1 MDRPTIDHARR
12 VRPRRAHGQTVSSHS
27 RAQSRRLLG
36 NDASVFPP
44 MASGT
49 RSRRTAE
56 DIRSLGSCSRERDS
70 RRSSQPLSQSL
81 ARSLQVLLHLRMA
94 FLSPPFP
101 VGSVTSLP
109 TACTDWAESSPPAT
123 TRSPDKPPVVCQ
135 PGRKAG
141 SLPGQ
146 SRRRRPGQGAP
157 RLYRCSLHPGVSH
170 GCLTRPWL
178 GQAHHAVA
186 LTPASEGSLTAGSR
200 SVKPRHS
207 HHPLASSL
215 SANCHPQVAG
225 EYRTLGLQ
233 Q

>member
-1 MDRPTIDHARR
+1 MDRPSIDHARR
-12 VRPRRAHGQTVSSHS
+12 VRPRRAHGQRVSSHS

-109 TACTDWAESSPPAT
+109 TACTDLGGVVAAGHDSFSRQAASCLSTRAQGRQSARAVSPPPARSRRAQTVPVFLASRRIPRLPHPSLAWAGASRSSPH
-123 TRSPDKPPVVCQ
+123 
-135 PGRKAG
+135 
-141 SLPGQ
+141 PGQ
-146 SRRRRPGQGAP
+146 
-157 RLYRCSLHPGVSH
+157 
-170 GCLTRPWL
+170 
-178 GQAHHAVA
+178 
-186 LTPASEGSLTAGSR
+186 
-200 SVKPRHS
+200 
-207 HHPLASSL
+207 
-215 SANCHPQVAG
+215 
-225 EYRTLGLQ
+225 
-233 Q
+233 